1 MKLDYIPPLIEF
13 RNRLLSELAQLME
26 QPSII
31 RHEKGLAM
39 LEKLTTDYVLA
50 SLSELGWKFKY
61 GQTFSTAHM
70 ASTLGVIKR
79 HRRLLERLLMIL
91 SEDGLLRRSDFLWEV
106 ISEPAVPDMNEL
118 TDAVFKSDPEA
129 VLLDRCGSTLSE
141 VLQGKLD
148 PLQVL
153 FPDGDSTLVADVYRD
168 SPMMRAMNILTQKM
182 LLSVLLCMPPTGYC
196 RILEIG
202 AGTGSTTSYLLP
214 HLSPD
219 RAEYTFTDVSP
230 AFILEARERFKDY
243 HFVEYRTL
251 NIEGEPQRQGFD
263 FYQYDF
269 VVASNVFHA
278 TADLSKTVRNA
289 RQLVAPGGLL
299 VLLELTASTR
309 WLDLV
314 FGLTQGWW
322 RFTDTHLRPSYP
334 LISAA
339 QWIEM
344 LNKGGF
350 EQAFSISPD
359 DIVTQR
365 LAQVRRKVLP
375 QSLIAAKA
383 AAGRA

>member
-1 MKLDYIPPLIEF
+1 MNLDAIPPLIEF

-26 QPSII
+26 HPSMI
-31 RHEKGLAM
+31 RHEKGLSM
-39 LEKLTTDYVLA
+39 LEKMTTDYVLVA
-50 SLSELGWKFKY
+50 LSALGWEFKC

-79 HRRLLERLLMIL
+79 HRRLLERLLMML
-91 SEDGLLRRSDFLWEV
+91 SDDGLLRRSDSLWEV
-106 ISEPAVPDMNEL
+106 LSEPAVPDMNDL
-118 TDAVFKSDPEA
+118 TDPVFKSDPEA

-141 VLQGKLD
+141 VLQGRLD

-153 FPDGDSTLVADVYRD
+153 FPSGDSTLVANVYRD
-168 SPMMRAMNILTQKM
+168 SPMMGAMNTLAQKM
-182 LLSVLLCMPPTGYC
+182 LLRVLLCMPPTGYC

-230 AFILEARERFKDY
+230 AFILEARKKFKDY
-243 HFVEYRTL
+243 HFVEYRAL

-289 RQLVAPGGLL
+289 RQLMAPGGLL

-322 RFTDTHLRPSYP
+322 RFTDTHLRPSHP
-334 LISAA
+334 LLSAA
-339 QWIEM
+339 QWVAM
-344 LNKGGF
+344 LNHGGF

-359 DIVTQR
+359 DIVTLG

-383 AAGRA
+383 ADGRA